1 MLKLETSD
9 RNNSVRFGAGSIAG
23 LALVVVGIFPTIA
36 VAQNSDAKSA
46 PLREN
51 SKVAYFDTKAV
62 NESFAKGNPGL
73 LFHGNG
79 FDKGPGGQSNF
90 ELHTSSRKTPG
101 EAELHELETDIIY
114 VVEGSATCVTGGTI
128 VDPKTVRPN
137 QIRGPRIQ
145 GGLTSPLTK
154 GSVIVIPNGVP
165 HWFSEVQGS
174 IVYFVVK
181 VH

>member
-1 MLKLETSD
+1 MLKIETTN
-9 RNNSVRFGAGSIAG
+9 RNNVVRFGKGLVPS
-23 LALVVVGIFPTIA
+23 LALTLLGFFPGLA
-36 VAQNSDAKSA
+36 VAQTQAVKAA
-46 PLREN
+46 PSQEN
-51 SKVAYFDTKAV
+51 SKVAYFDAKAV
-62 NESFAKGNPGL
+62 DESFAKGNPGL

-79 FDKGPGGQSNF
+79 FDKGAGGQSNF

-101 EAELHELETDIIY
+101 DAELHQLDTDIIY

-137 QIRGPRIQ
+137 QIRGPRIE
-145 GGLTSPLTK
+145 GGQTFQLTK
-154 GSVIVIPNGVP
+154 GTVIVIPNGVP
-165 HWFSEVQGS
+165 HWFSEVRGS

>member
-1 MLKLETSD
+1 MLKLQTTD
-9 RNNSVRFGAGSIAG
+9 RNNPVRFGASVILG
-23 LALVVVGIFPTIA
+23 LALVVVGLFPTVA
-36 VAQNSDAKSA
+36 AAQNSEAKS
-46 PLREN
+46 PPPHEN

-62 NESFAKGNPGL
+62 DESFAKGNPGL
-73 LFHGNG
+73 LFRGNG
-79 FDKGPGGQSNF
+79 FDKGPGGQRNF

-101 EAELHELETDIIY
+101 DAELHELETDIIY

-137 QIRGPRIQ
+137 QIRGPRIE
-145 GGLTSPLTK
+145 GGETSRLTK

-165 HWFSEVQGS
+165 HWFSEVQGP